1 MAGAAAKYLL
11 SNYPPVLESSPGT
24 ERDVCPLMQRT
35 LPICL
40 LQPEPV
46 GTDKRAQLN
55 APGAGRQLCPFP
67 PLTPQPAEKVMESA
81 DPAQAQWGWGQ
92 PGAQPPLLWAVPG
105 ASCLGLP
112 EQRPAWLVLG
122 LPQNLGRPWAPPA
135 SWAALGSATAAAEV
149 PEVPE
154 SHGIHH
160 LCERL
165 TAFPTSCV
173 FTRERHAAGTGCHV
187 DSSSCTYTPFWV
199 PGDHY
204 QGQQLR
210 EQVAPQS
217 ADGQERPMKAKPWSN
232 PLVLCQVLT
241 TCLGGDLPSPH
252 SKQQLLPPP

>member
-11 SNYPPVLESSPGT
+11 SNYPPILESSPGT

-46 GTDKRAQLN
+46 GTDKRAHLN

-105 ASCLGLP
+105 TSCLGLP

-122 LPQNLGRPWAPPA
+122 LPQHLRRPWAQPLQLQK
-135 SWAALGSATAAAEV
+135 SQRSQKV
-149 PEVPE
+149 ME
-154 SHGIHH
+154 SI
-160 LCERL
+160 
-165 TAFPTSCV
+165 TSV
-173 FTRERHAAGTGCHV
+173 K
-187 DSSSCTYTPFWV
+187 DS
-199 PGDHY
+199 
-204 QGQQLR
+204 Q
-210 EQVAPQS
+210 
-217 ADGQERPMKAKPWSN
+217 
-232 PLVLCQVLT
+232 
-241 TCLGGDLPSPH
+241 PSPRAVY
-252 SKQQLLPPP
+252 SRGSVMQLAQAAM

>member
-11 SNYPPVLESSPGT
+11 SNYPPILKSSPGT

-46 GTDKRAQLN
+46 GTDKRAHLS

-67 PLTPQPAEKVMESA
+67 PLTPQRRPCPGTVGVGSA
-81 DPAQAQWGWGQ
+81 WGPTAAPLGSAWDQ
-92 PGAQPPLLWAVPG
+92 LPGVARAA
-105 ASCLGLP
+105 ASVAGP
-112 EQRPAWLVLG
+112 RA
-122 LPQNLGRPWAPPA
+122 APA
-135 SWAALGSATAAAEV
+135 SRAALGSATAAAEV
-149 PEVPE
+149 PE
-154 SHGIHH
+154 SHGLHH
-160 LCERL
+160 LRERL
-165 TAFPTSCV
+165 TAFP
-173 FTRERHAAGTGCHV
+173 TRERHAAGTGCHV